1 MMKSMPDEMM
11 MGTAVILT
19 NGLLDRSHA
28 KTAHGLIRG
37 TRRFKIIGVID
48 PEHAGKDAGEA
59 LDGIHR
65 GIPIYAN
72 LDEMMEKGGEKPDY
86 AVIGVALIG
95 GRLNAQ
101 WQSMAIDVICRDISL
116 VNGMH
121 MHLNLMPEFAAAA
134 AEHQVEIID
143 IRKPKSFDQL
153 HHWSGKI
160 YDMKIPRIAVLGT
173 DCALGKRTT
182 SKLIQEACKGADIRA
197 EMIYTGQTGWL
208 QGNPYGFILDA
219 TLNDFV
225 SGELEHAIVRCEE
238 EAAPDLIIVEGQ
250 SALRNPMG
258 PCGSEMILSG
268 NIKGIVLQHAPF
280 RALVDGA
287 ESTRCRIPSIETEL
301 ELIRLYG
308 SKVIAVTL
316 NGQGGTLEK
325 LAAYGSS
332 LEDKIGIPVILPL
345 EDGPQGMEKFLPLV
359 KAFMADHDG
368 LPDTAPR
375 LAAP

>member
-1 MMKSMPDEMM
+1 
-11 MGTAVILT
+11 
-19 NGLLDRSHA
+19 
-28 KTAHGLIRG
+28 
-37 TRRFKIIGVID
+37 
-48 PEHAGKDAGEA
+48 
-59 LDGIHR
+59 
-65 GIPIYAN
+65 
-72 LDEMMEKGGEKPDY
+72 
-86 AVIGVALIG
+86 
-95 GRLNAQ
+95 
-101 WQSMAIDVICRDISL
+101 MAMDVICRDISL

-121 MHLNLMPEFAAAA
+121 MQLNLLPEFAAAA

-153 HHWSGKI
+153 HHWSGRI
-160 YDMKIPRIAVLGT
+160 YGMKIPRIAVLGT

-182 SKLIQEACKGADIRA
+182 SKLIQGACKGADIRA

-258 PCGSEMILSG
+258 PCGSEMLLSG

-287 ESTRCRIPSIETEL
+287 ESTRCKISSIETEL
-301 ELIRLYG
+301 ELIRFYG

-316 NGQGGTLEK
+316 NGRGGTREK
-325 LAAYGSS
+325 LAAHAGE
-332 LEDKIGIPVILPL
+332 LEKKIGIPVVLPL
-345 EDGPQGMEKFLPLV
+345 EDGPRGMEKLLPLV
-359 KAFMADHDG
+359 KAFMDDHDR